1 MDAIMTK
8 SLQYLFFCGI
18 AALLS
23 ACGQETATS
32 QSTNANEVKPAMP
45 ATTSAPKKEASVPQ
59 SDTANIR
66 LLPENPKIGD
76 CLKAFVS
83 GKKGTMVFQWWI
95 NGEELPEQTGNNL
108 CDVELKRD
116 DVVEVLLT
124 GTENRAEITIGNSPP
139 RIVKATVGIE
149 AALRQEDIR
158 IDTVT
163 ADVDGDA
170 VELRYEWLVN
180 DEEDLFSSSETL
192 ATDRYR
198 KGDRI
203 QIRITPFDGFDEGS
217 SFISQVLTIPN
228 TPPRIVSSPPTEFTD
243 SDYMYPVEAVD
254 ADGDKLIY
262 RLEEAPKGMNID
274 KKGVLSWSL
283 SEAERG
289 DYPIKITVEDSDGGK
304 ATQSFSITITSSEQ
318 STPPP

>member
-18 AALLS
+18 AALLP

-32 QSTNANEVKPAMP
+32 QSTNTNEVKPAMP
-45 ATTSAPKKEASVPQ
+45 ATMSASKEVASASQ
-59 SDTANIR
+59 TDTADIR
-66 LLPENPKIGD
+66 LLPENPKSGD
-76 CLKAFVS
+76 CLKAFLT
-83 GKKGTMVFQWWI
+83 GKKGSMVFQWWI

-124 GTENRAEITIGNSPP
+124 GTASRAETTIRNTPP
-139 RIVKATVGIE
+139 RILKATVGID

-158 IDTVT
+158 IDAVT
-163 ADVDGDA
+163 TDVDGDA

-180 DEEDLFSSSETL
+180 NEEDLFSTDETL
-192 ATDRYR
+192 SADRYR

-217 SFISQVLTIPN
+217 RFISQVLTIPN
-228 TPPRIVSSPPTEFTD
+228 TPPRIVSTPPTEFTD
-243 SDYMYPVEAVD
+243 SDYLYPVEAVD
-254 ADGDKLIY
+254 PDGDKLSY
-262 RLEEAPKGMNID
+262 RLEEAPEGMSID
-274 KKGVLSWSL
+274 DAGLVRWNLAAAK
-283 SEAERG
+283 RG
-289 DYPIKITVEDSDGGK
+289 DYPVKITVEDDDGAK
-304 ATQSFSITITSSEQ
+304 STQSFSITIAPAPSSPN
-318 STPPP
+318 S

>member
-45 ATTSAPKKEASVPQ
+45 ATTSAQKKEASVPQ

-95 NGEELPEQTGNNL
+95 NGEELPERTENNL
-108 CDVELKRD
+108 CNVELKRG

-124 GTENRAEITIGNSPP
+124 GTESRAETTIGNTPP
-139 RIVKATVGIE
+139 RILKATVGID

-158 IDTVT
+158 IDAVT
-163 ADVDGDA
+163 TDVDGDA

-180 DEEDLFSSSETL
+180 DEEDLFSTDETL
-192 ATDRYR
+192 SADRYR

-203 QIRITPFDGFDEGS
+203 QIRITPFDGFDEGN

-228 TPPRIVSSPPTEFTD
+228 KPPRIVSSPPAEFTD
-243 SDYMYPVEAVD
+243 SDYLYPVEAVD
-254 ADGDKLIY
+254 PDGDKLLY

-274 KKGVLSWSL
+274 ETGVLSWAL

-289 DYPIKITVEDSDGGK
+289 DYTIKITVEDSDGAK
-304 ATQSFSITITSSEQ
+304 ATQSFSITIAPAPSS
-318 STPPP
+318 PNP

>member
-1 MDAIMTK
+1 MTK
-8 SLQYLFFCGI
+8 CLQYFLACGI
-18 AALLS
+18 TVLLT
-23 ACGQETATS
+23 ACGQESATS
-32 QSTNANEVKPAMP
+32 QSAKANEVKPAMT

-66 LLPENPKIGD
+66 LLLENPKTGD
-76 CLKAFVS
+76 CLKAFVT
-83 GKKGTMVFQWWI
+83 GKKGPLIFQWWV
-95 NGEELPEQTGNNL
+95 NGEELPEQTRNSL
-108 CDVELKRD
+108 CGIELRRD
-116 DVVEVLLT
+116 DVVEVRLA
-124 GTENRAEITIGNSPP
+124 GTEGRAEITIGNNPP
-139 RIVKATVGIE
+139 HIVKASVGIE
-149 AALRQEDIR
+149 AALRQEDIH
-158 IDTVT
+158 IDTET

-192 ATDRYR
+192 AADRYR

-203 QIRITPFDGFDEGS
+203 QIRITPFDGFDEGN

-228 TPPRIVSSPPTEFTD
+228 TPPRIVSSPPAEFTD

-254 ADGDKLIY
+254 PDGDKLLY

-274 KKGVLSWSL
+274 KLGVLSWTL

-289 DYPIKITVEDSDGGK
+289 DYPINIIVEDSDGGK
-304 ATQSFSITITSSEQ
+304 ATQSFSITIAPAQSS
-318 STPPP
+318 PNP

>member
-1 MDAIMTK
+1 MTK
-8 SLQYLFFCGI
+8 CLQCFLVCGI
-18 AALLS
+18 IALLS
-23 ACGQETATS
+23 ACGQESATS
-32 QSTNANEVKPAMP
+32 QSAKANEVKPAMT
-45 ATTSAPKKEASVPQ
+45 ATSVPKKEARIPQ

-76 CLKAFVS
+76 CLKAFVA
-83 GKKGTMVFQWWI
+83 GKKGTMFFQWWI

-180 DEEDLFSSSETL
+180 DEEDLFSTNETL
-192 ATDRYR
+192 GADRYR
-198 KGDRI
+198 KGDRV

-228 TPPRIVSSPPTEFTD
+228 TPPRIVSSPPAEFAD
-243 SDYMYPVEAVD
+243 SDFMYPVEAVD
-254 ADGDKLIY
+254 ADGDKLLY

-274 KKGVLSWSL
+274 EMGVLSWTL
-283 SEAERG
+283 SETERG
-289 DYPIKITVEDSDGGK
+289 DYPIKIIVEDSDGGK